1 MKLLILG
8 GTGNMSR
15 QITLQAVQAGHDVT
29 VFNRGTRKDFA
40 VPSEVR
46 VVTGDRR
53 TPGLLEEK
61 FHNCSFDAVIDMLS
75 YTEDDALQTL
85 KVFDGHVQHIIFTSS
100 TAAYEMPQRT
110 VPVREDS
117 CALWTENIF
126 PYGFEKA
133 KMERRVWSTVS
144 EAAKTIIR
152 PSLTFGVG
160 CSNIGILRQNANI
173 MYRIL
178 EGRSL
183 VMMGDGTMYRNFTF
197 APDMADA
204 YLKTLLNPAAYGKA
218 FNVTNGISY
227 MWDDLYN
234 TVASV
239 LGCKADLVHISTETL
254 LCFDPVLFG
263 HLELEKKYCGL
274 FDCSAFRQAVPDW
287 KPRYDL
293 KKGMEM
299 IVSWWQ
305 ESRFPL
311 NEEKDIKETLIC
323 EKMRAFRKT
332 ASFGLSG
339 SADYV
344 PGLL

>member
-15 QITLQAVQAGHDVT
+15 QITTQAVQAGFDVT
-29 VFNRGTRKDFA
+29 VFNRGTRKDFNI
-40 VPSEVR
+40 PPEVK
-46 VVTGDRR
+46 VVTGDRH

-61 FHNCSFDAVIDMLS
+61 FRNCSFDAVIDMLS
-75 YTEDDALQTL
+75 YKEEDAAQTL
-85 KVFDGHVQHIIFTSS
+85 KVFDGHVRHIVFTSS
-100 TAAYEMPQRT
+100 SAAYAMPQRI
-110 VPVREDS
+110 VPIREES
-117 CALWTENIF
+117 CPLWTENVF

-133 KMERRVWSTVS
+133 KMERRVWATES

-178 EGRSL
+178 EGKPL

-197 APDMADA
+197 APDMASA
-204 YLKTLLNPAAYGKA
+204 YLKTLLNPATYGKA
-218 FNVTNGISY
+218 FHVTNGISC

-234 TVASV
+234 TVGSILGRSV
-239 LGCKADLVHISTETL
+239 DMIHISTETL
-254 LCFDPVLFG
+254 LSFDRVLFE

-287 KPRYDL
+287 KPEYDL

-305 ESRFPL
+305 ESRFPV

-332 ASFGLSG
+332 ASSGLSG
-339 SADYV
+339 SLDYV

>member
-15 QITLQAVQAGHDVT
+15 QITMQAVEAGCDVT
-29 VFNRGTRKDFA
+29 VFNRGTRKDF
-40 VPSEVR
+40 VIPEEVK

-53 TPGLLEEK
+53 EAGLLEEK
-61 FHNCSFDAVIDMLS
+61 FRNCSFDAVIDMLS
-75 YTEDDALQTL
+75 YTEEDAAQTL
-85 KVFDGHVQHIIFTSS
+85 KVFDGHAGHIVFTSS
-100 TAAYEMPQRT
+100 TAAYAMPQRI
-110 VPVREDS
+110 VPIREDN
-117 CALWTENIF
+117 CALWTENVF

-133 KMERRVWSTVS
+133 KMERQVMATPS

-152 PSLTFGVG
+152 PSLTFGIG

-178 EGRSL
+178 EGKSL

-197 APDMADA
+197 APDMASA
-204 YLKTLLNPAAYGKA
+204 YLKTLLNPATYGKA
-218 FNVTNGISY
+218 FNVTNGLSY

-234 TVASV
+234 TVGDIV
-239 LGCKADLVHISTETL
+239 GRRADLVHVSSETL
-254 LCFDPVLFG
+254 MSFDGVLFE

-287 KPRYDL
+287 KPGYDL
-293 KKGMEM
+293 RKGMEM

-332 ASFGLSG
+332 ASCGLSG